1 MGNDM
6 KILAIDPGLE
16 WIEGKHVP
24 RVYPRIGFAYI
35 TTVLSRGHSV
45 TVVDISASGMT
56 SNVLVDV
63 MRQVNPDMVCITAV
77 AFHHGEACATGH
89 LAKKIC
95 KGAPVIYG
103 GAHCT
108 VLFEEYC
115 GVGDCVVV
123 GEGEMTILELA
134 DHIEEGCGD
143 WEDIP
148 GIAFYNESECV
159 VTHPREQIANLDT
172 LPFPDWSLYDY
183 SHYLSIPSDSKARPI
198 HFYSISGARGCPFIC
213 SFCSSIHGTRVRSR
227 SGESVVDEMEYNR
240 DRYGA
245 YHFDFADSNM
255 TLNKERFIE
264 LCACM
269 EERELGVMWNM
280 ETRVDLVDE
289 EVVQAAYRAGCQV
302 ICYGIESGDQD
313 ILRRIGKSYTID
325 QVETAVQVATEAG
338 LLVKSS
344 FILGHPYETGES
356 AEKTLA
362 LARRLRKNYGMD
374 SYCGL
379 VDVYPDSLLY
389 HMAEKEDG
397 CRWAEGMRN
406 NWDAIQRN
414 TATLETDELDKD
426 QLESLF
432 HRFSQE
438 ANQIPAKDYYK
449 GRTKGN

>member
-1 MGNDM
+1 LPALM
-6 KILAIDPGLE
+6 KFMEGSTDITEVPNVAYRSSNSIKLNPLTYID
-16 WIEGKHVP
+16 
-24 RVYPRIGFAYI
+24 
-35 TTVLSRGHSV
+35 VL
-45 TVVDISASGMT
+45 D
-56 SNVLVDV
+56 D
-63 MRQVNPDMVCITAV
+63 
-77 AFHHGEACATGH
+77 
-89 LAKKIC
+89 
-95 KGAPVIYG
+95 
-103 GAHCT
+103 
-108 VLFEEYC
+108 
-115 GVGDCVVV
+115 
-123 GEGEMTILELA
+123 
-134 DHIEEGCGD
+134 
-143 WEDIP
+143 
-148 GIAFYNESECV
+148 
-159 VTHPREQIANLDT
+159 
-172 LPFPDWSLYDY
+172 LPFPDWSLFDY
-183 SHYLSIPSDSKARPI
+183 SVYYRLPTDKGDIPLYQINSS
-198 HFYSISGARGCPFIC
+198 RGCPYSC
-213 SFCSSIHGTRVRSR
+213 TFCSPLHGKKVRYR
-227 SGESVVDEMEYNR
+227 SASSLLAEITFNNENHDAR
-240 DRYGA
+240 
-245 YHFDFADSNM
+245 HFDFADSNM

-289 EVVQAAYRAGCQV
+289 EVVQAAYRGGCQV

-313 ILRRIGKSYTID
+313 ILRRIGKSYTLD

-414 TATLETDELDKD
+414 TATLETDELDKGR
-426 QLESLF
+426 LESLF
-432 HRFSQE
+432 HQFSQE